1 MNYSGCIVYQDSN
14 NLFALINIPN
24 KIAEVSGFC
33 FAQHSTL
40 PFHHHLYIC
49 IKLLHHLINFIQQYD
64 PKYLALKRSLK
75 TFLAILISISIFYDN
90 PRMAMFAAITSLLI
104 SRSQTGL
111 TLQDRKFSL
120 LTTGILLSLFSVP
133 VSIISQNEMLS
144 LVFVI
149 VGTFV
154 TFFLIGLR
162 VVPDFPAI
170 VLLSTLVVE
179 MAFSHTFKL
188 GLEFAGLFLGTT
200 ILVFIIHFVIIPTR
214 PKVRLKT
221 QIELISQSLE
231 AYFHDILANYP
242 DLESGISKTHQ
253 SAAIARKS
261 IDEFKRLWHLLGMKA
276 PGQDQAHFPE
286 IAKGLEYLFE
296 YMLLIWQ
303 FRARAWESDK
313 FKTHIIQHPQFKSIV
328 SQLMLHYQPEKK
340 KPGNGT
346 KKSIQKKIQTLNKQ
360 YLKVYQDEK
369 ETAQREE
376 WVAIFNAL
384 HSLLALTESLDNTTI
399 ENTDSSTETSISE
412 RLDGFYKGVKD
423 SIGKLKF
430 SNPAFRFGLRST
442 IIVAA
447 TMAYSQFFDLAH
459 GFWIVLFA
467 ILLIRPNLGV
477 SIKAGRDRLIGTLVG
492 CVAGF
497 VFVNFVP
504 AGSIAFYILILL
516 SVFFMIWFTNLNK
529 FILMITALTFLI
541 IGLFSL
547 IYPSDSGVA
556 WLRLG
561 YTSAMVIIVIFLSFL
576 LWPEKARKKFADAL
590 ASGIES
596 EKLYFLSI
604 INVLLKNN
612 SSNDVEKQKKQLTL
626 QLTKLDEIIEATKN
640 EILQNKVIHH
650 GLYVHR
656 FILRLQHTL
665 HAMDFAAAVCNTRQ
679 EFPELENE
687 LNKFTD
693 HCVVAFNSLITAF
706 RQYERARDFPDLRV
720 DFLKV
725 RDQFRAIRG
734 KPDPE
739 RDEITQLWN
748 ISTFIWNLKTLILE
762 LEGIKEEIDLKM
774 DEV

>member
-1 MNYSGCIVYQDSN
+1 MN
-14 NLFALINIPN
+14 
-24 KIAEVSGFC
+24 
-33 FAQHSTL
+33 ST
-40 PFHHHLYIC
+40 IG
-49 IKLLHHLINFIQQYD
+49 INFIQQYD
-64 PKYLALKRSLK
+64 PKFLALKRSLK
-75 TFLAILISISIFYDN
+75 TFLAILISITIFYDN

-144 LVFVI
+144 LTFVI
-149 VGTFV
+149 VGSFI

-162 VVPDFPAI
+162 VAPDFPAI
-170 VLLSTLVVE
+170 VLLSALVVE
-179 MAFSHTFKL
+179 MAFSHTLKS
-188 GLEFAGLFLGTT
+188 GIEFGGLFLGTT
-200 ILVFIIHFVIIPTR
+200 ALVFIIHFVILPTK

-221 QIELISQSLE
+221 QLELIIKSLE
-231 AYFHDILANYP
+231 DYLADITADYP
-242 DLESGISKTHQ
+242 DLESGISKTHHS
-253 SAAIARKS
+253 SAKTRKS
-261 IDEFKRLWHLLGMKA
+261 ISEFKRLCQLFGMR
-276 PGQDQAHFPE
+276 AHEKGTNQTSFLE
-286 IAKGLEYLFE
+286 IAKGLEDLFE
-296 YMLLIWQ
+296 YMLLLWQ
-303 FRARAWESDK
+303 FRGWAWESEK
-313 FKTHIIQHPQFKSIV
+313 FKTLILQNTQIKRIV
-328 SQLMLHYQPEKK
+328 NQLMNNYQPEEKRQSNNVVK
-340 KPGNGT
+340 SVT
-346 KKSIQKKIQTLNKQ
+346 KRIQTLNKQ

-369 ETAQREE
+369 ETAQRKE

-399 ENTDSSTETSISE
+399 ENTDSSIETSISE
-412 RLDGFYKGVKD
+412 RFDGFYKGVKS
-423 SIGKLKF
+423 SIAKLKF

-442 IIVAA
+442 IIVAV

-477 SIKAGRDRLIGTLVG
+477 SIKAGRDRLIGTLAG

-497 VFVNFVP
+497 AFVNFVP

-547 IYPSDSGVA
+547 IYPSDGGVA

-596 EKLYFLSI
+596 EKMYFLSI
-604 INVLLKNN
+604 INVLLKKHPYAI
-612 SSNDVEKQKKQLTL
+612 VEKQKKQLVQ
-626 QLTKLDEIIEATKN
+626 QLLKLDEIIDATKN
-640 EILQNKVIHH
+640 EILQAKVIHH
-650 GLYVHR
+650 GINVNRYIIR
-656 FILRLQHTL
+656 LRNTL
-665 HAMDFAAAVCNTRQ
+665 HTMDIAAAKCNQ
-679 EFPELENE
+679 GKISPDLENE
-687 LNKFTD
+687 LLVFANN
-693 HCVVAFNSLITAF
+693 CEIAFNSLTEAF
-706 RQYERARDFPDLRV
+706 GKLERASSFANLRD
-720 DFLKV
+720 DFLNV
-725 RDQFRAIRG
+725 RNCFRAIRG
-734 KPDPE
+734 KADPE
-739 RDEITQLWN
+739 KDEITLLWN
-748 ISTFIWNLKTLILE
+748 ISTFIWNLKPLIIE

-774 DEV
+774 DEG